1 LRYNQ
6 VRRDRY
12 RARSGKLLKFYPDMT
27 IVQAIIL
34 SIVEGLT
41 EFLPISST
49 AHMKFTNPIIGVA
62 STPFSDM
69 FEIVIQLAA
78 ILAVVVVYYKK
89 FFDFS
94 RMAFYIKLIIAVI
107 PALVF
112 GFLLKKHIDR
122 ALGNLYFIA
131 VVMIAGGILFLFVD
145 RWFRNPTID
154 DEKQVSNKVAFR
166 IGCFQ
171 VLSILFPG
179 LSRSASTI
187 IGGMSQSLSRKA
199 AAEFSFFLA
208 VPTMIAASV
217 KSFWDV
223 YKDHHEV
230 LSKEN
235 FSLLGISS
243 IVCFIVSIIVIRYF
257 IGFLK
262 RHGFKIWGYYRIVVG
277 LVMLLLLWRG
287 IV

>member
-1 LRYNQ
+1 
-6 VRRDRY
+6 
-12 RARSGKLLKFYPDMT
+12 MT

-34 SIVEGLT
+34 AIVEGLT

-49 AHMKFTNPIIGVA
+49 AHMKCANRIIGVV

-94 RMAFYIKLIIAVI
+94 RLTFYIKMIIAVI
-107 PALVF
+107 PGLIF
-112 GFLLKKHIDR
+112 GFLLKKHIDH

-131 VVMIAGGILFLFVD
+131 TVMIVGGVLFLFVD
-145 RWFRNPTID
+145 RFFRNPTIE
-154 DEKQVSNKVAFR
+154 DERQISNGVAFR

-187 IGGMSQSLSRKA
+187 IGGMSQSLSPHA
-199 AAEFSFFLA
+199 AAQFSFVLSL
-208 VPTMIAASV
+208 PTIIASSA

-230 LSKEN
+230 LSKDN

-243 IVCFIVSIIVIRYF
+243 IICFFVSIIVIRYF

-262 RHGFKIWGYYRIVVG
+262 KHGFKVWGYYRIVVG
-277 LVMLLLLWRG
+277 VVMLFLLWRG

>member
-1 LRYNQ
+1 
-6 VRRDRY
+6 
-12 RARSGKLLKFYPDMT
+12 MT
-27 IVQAIIL
+27 IIQAIIL
-34 SIVEGLT
+34 AIVEGLT

-49 AHMKFTNPIIGVA
+49 AHMKFANPIIGVE

-94 RMAFYIKLIIAVI
+94 RLSFYIKLIIAVI
-107 PALVF
+107 PAIIF
-112 GFLLKKHIDR
+112 GALLKKHIDY

-131 VVMIAGGILFLFVD
+131 AVMVAGGIVMLFVD

-154 DEKQVSNKVAFR
+154 DEAQVSNGTAFR

-171 VLSILFPG
+171 VLSILLPG
-179 LSRSASTI
+179 VSRSAATI
-187 IGGMSQSLSRKA
+187 IGGMSQSLTRKA

-208 VPTMIAASV
+208 VPTMVAASV

-223 YKDHHEV
+223 HKEHPDV
-230 LSKEN
+230 LSKDN
-235 FSLLGISS
+235 FFLLGISS
-243 IVCFIVSIIVIRYF
+243 VVAFIVAIFVVRFF

-262 RHGFKIWGYYRIVVG
+262 KYGFKFWGYYRIVVG

-287 IV
+287 MV

>member
-1 LRYNQ
+1 
-6 VRRDRY
+6 
-12 RARSGKLLKFYPDMT
+12 
-27 IVQAIIL
+27 
-34 SIVEGLT
+34 
-41 EFLPISST
+41 
-49 AHMKFTNPIIGVA
+49 MKFTNPIIGVA

-94 RMAFYIKLIIAVI
+94 RVNFYVKLIIAVI

-112 GFLLKKHIDR
+112 GVLLKKHIDS

-145 RWFRNPTID
+145 KWFTRPTID
-154 DEKQVSNKVAFR
+154 DERQVTNGIAFR

-171 VLSILFPG
+171 VLSILLPG

-187 IGGMSQSLSRKA
+187 IGGMSQKLSRKA

-208 VPTMIAASV
+208 VPTMLAASV

-223 YKDHHEV
+223 HKEHPDV
-230 LSKEN
+230 LNREN
-235 FSLLGISS
+235 ATLLGLSS
-243 IVCFIVSIIVIRYF
+243 IVTFFVAIIVIRFF
-257 IGFLK
+257 INFLK
-262 RHGFKIWGYYRIVVG
+262 KYGFKPWGYYRIVIG
-277 LVMLLLLWRG
+277 LVMLFLLWRG
-287 IV
+287 IL